1 MFKFIRK
8 KLLEGIIK
16 DIAAKIPEIKDY
28 ARLFIELHKDEIIK
42 KVKDAIIKEVKAF
55 VASKLKK

>member
-16 DIAAKIPEIKDY
+16 DIAKEIPTIKDK
-28 ARLFIELHKDEIIK
+28 ALKLFEEKKDEVLKLVEEKIK
-42 KVKDAIIKEVKAF
+42 KL
-55 VASKLKK
+55 LKNN

>member
-16 DIAAKIPEIKDY
+16 DIATKIPEIKDY
-28 ARLFIELHKDEIIK
+28 AKLFIEQHKDEILK
-42 KVKDAIIKEVKAF
+42 KVKDAIIKEIKEF
-55 VASKLKK
+55 VASKLK